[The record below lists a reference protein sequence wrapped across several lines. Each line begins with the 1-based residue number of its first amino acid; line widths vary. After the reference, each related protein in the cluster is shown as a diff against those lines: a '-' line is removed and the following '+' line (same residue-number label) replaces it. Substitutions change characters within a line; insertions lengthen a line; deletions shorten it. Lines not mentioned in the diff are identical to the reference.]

1 MMILVLSSH
10 SDIHANRVESVLRA
24 RGAPFVRF
32 DRAEYPSEA
41 AISLR
46 MEHGTHVRRIR
57 RARGDIDLEQIT
69 TVWHRRPGWPT
80 PFADLS
86 HEWMKRCIEEDAA
99 PLFSDIWDSFD
110 CPQIPAPRPVYR
122 RAEGK
127 LTNLMLAER
136 LGFAIPPTLVSNDPR
151 EVRDFVRS
159 HDGHVIS
166 KVTGQTL
173 NNKFLAPDHLR
184 LTDAMTHR
192 DMGYIDSVRHMAMIF
207 QAYVPKQVELRV
219 TVVGDEVFAAE
230 IHSQATQ
237 HTRHD
242 WRRYDHGNT
251 PMARHALPDV
261 EVRRCIELTR
271 RLGLRYGTI
280 DYVVTPDGEYVF
292 LEINSNGQF
301 LWVEELTG
309 LPIAAAVADLLVAAS
324 ATYCE
329 HRRSTDGTGH
339 TASRLRAAPHP

>member
-1 MMILVLSSH
+1 MILVLSSH
-10 SDIHANRVESVLRA
+10 SDLHANRVESVLAA
-24 RGAPFVRF
+24 RGVPFVRF

-41 AISLR
+41 AISVR
-46 MEHGTHVRRIR
+46 MERGTRVRRIR
-57 RARGDIDLEQIT
+57 RARGDIELDQIST
-69 TVWHRRPGWPT
+69 IWHRRPGWPT
-80 PFADLS
+80 PFADLAQD
-86 HEWMKRCIEEDAA
+86 WMKRCVEEDAA

-127 LTNLMLAER
+127 LTNLTLAEQ
-136 LGFAIPPTLVSNDPR
+136 LGFEIPPTLVSNDPR

-159 HDGHVIS
+159 HDARVIS

-173 NNKFLAPDHLR
+173 NNKFLAPDHVR
-184 LTDAMTHR
+184 LTDVMTHR
-192 DMGYIDSVRHMAMIF
+192 DIGYIQSVRHMAMIF
-207 QAYVPKQVELRV
+207 QAYVPKRVELRV

-230 IHSQATQ
+230 IHSQATK

-251 PMARHALPDV
+251 PTLPHLLP
-261 EVRRCIELTR
+261 EAEARRCVELTR

-280 DYVVTPDGEYVF
+280 DLVLTPDGRYVF

-301 LWVEELTG
+301 LWVETLTG
-309 LPIAAAVADLLVAAS
+309 LPITRAVADLLCAAS
-324 ATYCE
+324 AEYRGD
-329 HRRSTDGTGH
+329 RRTADATQH
-339 TASRLRAAPHP
+339 TA